1 MTEIKEK
8 ILEEARSEAGRIRQM
23 AEVEANWILGKA
35 KTESEK
41 LHQELFEQA
50 RQAAAEEKLAQ
61 IIPARLEAKRLL
73 LETKQQLLAEVFAN
87 SPPEVR
93 EVKEIEVA
101 KYLYG

>member
-1 MTEIKEK
+1 MRQIKEK

-23 AEVEANWILGKA
+23 AEVESNWILGKA
-35 KTESEK
+35 KTESGK
-41 LHQELFEQA
+41 LHQELLERA
-50 RQAAAEEKLAQ
+50 RQAAAEEKLAR

-73 LETKQQLLAEVFAN
+73 LEAKQEMLAQVFAN